1 MNKELEY
8 FNCDEDYEHDYVAGL
23 FEETKKVKKWLEEN
37 CENNTI
43 NNTTHMDLYQ
53 MLIDAGFTMKEI

>member
-1 MNKELEY
+1 MTKEFEY
-8 FNCDEDYEHDYVAGL
+8 FNCDEDYELDYVAGL

-43 NNTTHMDLYQ
+43 NNTKHMDLYQ

>member
-1 MNKELEY
+1 MTKEFKY

-23 FEETKKVKKWLEEN
+23 FEETKQVKKWLEEN

-43 NNTTHMDLYQ
+43 NNTKHMDLYQ